1 MASFLLVLFFSLI
14 DVDKSLTSEVIFY
27 FSFFFSVAGESH
39 ITSTNNSSSYS
50 KYSFSQQT
58 HDHCRKTKTFERFSF
73 SNVNLE
79 ERYTQRE
86 VRIRNEREEARF
98 KRTKYTN
105 LLINLPFKQ
114 NFYYQFVARSK
125 YCFSLQFPHF
135 SRLKK
140 THSLRIVPLDSHGSH
155 WQRRGRWRRDSS
167 RIRVQ
172 DSQNAIRGSVTPR
185 PSPFFFL
192 SLLYERPHPLS
203 ESTFT
208 AEITDPGRVQGRLRR
223 LLLLTTTF
231 AATRKGHKRRSSLVV
246 VVVG

>member
-1 MASFLLVLFFSLI
+1 M
-14 DVDKSLTSEVIFY
+14 
-27 FSFFFSVAGESH
+27 
-39 ITSTNNSSSYS
+39 
-50 KYSFSQQT
+50 
-58 HDHCRKTKTFERFSF
+58 
-73 SNVNLE
+73 
-79 ERYTQRE
+79 
-86 VRIRNEREEARF
+86 
-98 KRTKYTN
+98 
-105 LLINLPFKQ
+105 PFKQ

-172 DSQNAIRGSVTPR
+172 DSQNAIRGSVTPLL
-185 PSPFFFL
+185 FFFL

-246 VVVG
+246 VVVVGWFFLSQPERLGSRFSHGRRHSYGIKSVARLCLHRERTSPLSLPLPSFSSSSPFLIPMWLYADPSSPPLPFFFSLSTLSLLIIEILRNDEGCCEGIVFRN